1 VTLRAVPGVAW
12 AMAAAL
18 AAFAF
23 ALIAFAPATLI
34 DARLAAL
41 SGGRLRVTEA
51 QGSLWSGAGWLE
63 VREANGSAGIAK
75 RLAWRLLPL
84 SLLRGQLVAQIELD
98 QTGRRFPVT
107 VSLSRLDIADADFN
121 LPAAALGLGVPKLA
135 PFRLTGDVLVM
146 IPHLSLE
153 HGRMEGDATLRWRT
167 AGSALTRVA
176 PLGDYEVR
184 FKASG
189 PGVQAVLTT
198 LEGPVRLDGNASWSN
213 GSAPTF
219 LATATVPPQH
229 QDQLAPL
236 FRLIA
241 IERGAGLFELSSS
254 QAPFGR

>member
-1 VTLRAVPGVAW
+1 
-12 AMAAAL
+12 
-18 AAFAF
+18 
-23 ALIAFAPATLI
+23 
-34 DARLAAL
+34 
-41 SGGRLRVTEA
+41 
-51 QGSLWSGAGWLE
+51 
-63 VREANGSAGIAK
+63 
-75 RLAWRLLPL
+75 
-84 SLLRGQLVAQIELD
+84 
-98 QTGRRFPVT
+98 
-107 VSLSRLDIADADFN
+107 
-121 LPAAALGLGVPKLA
+121 
-135 PFRLTGDVLVM
+135 
-146 IPHLSLE
+146 
-153 HGRMEGDATLRWRT
+153 LRWRG

-189 PGVQAVLTT
+189 PAVQAVLST

-219 LATATVPPQH
+219 LATATVPPQQ

>member
-1 VTLRAVPGVAW
+1 MRPAW
-12 AMAAAL
+12 GIAAGL
-18 AAFAF
+18 AAFAL
-23 ALIAFAPATLI
+23 ALIAFAPATLL
-34 DARLAAL
+34 DARLAAVT
-41 SGGRLRVTEA
+41 GGRLRLTEA
-51 QGSLWSGAGWLE
+51 QGSLWAGAGWIE

-75 RLAWRLLPL
+75 RLAWRVLPI
-84 SLLRGQLVAQIELD
+84 SLLRGELVTDIELD
-98 QTGRRFPVT
+98 RSGKNFPVS

-121 LPAAALGLGVPKLA
+121 LPAAALGLGMPKLG
-135 PFRLTGDVLVM
+135 PFRLTGDVLVK
-146 IPHLSLE
+146 IPHLSVE
-153 HGRMEGDATLRWRT
+153 RGRIDGDASLRWRG

-189 PGVQAVLTT
+189 LAVQAVLTT
-198 LEGPVRLDGNASWSN
+198 LEGPVRLDGKANWSN
-213 GSAPTF
+213 GSAPSF

-236 FRLIA
+236 FRLVA

>member
-1 VTLRAVPGVAW
+1 MRRAVPGLAW
-12 AMAAAL
+12 IMAAGI

-23 ALIAFAPATLI
+23 ALVAFAPATLI

-41 SGGRLRVTEA
+41 SDGRLRITEA
-51 QGSLWSGAGWLE
+51 QGSLWSGSGWLE
-63 VREANGSAGIAK
+63 AREANGSAGIAK
-75 RLAWRLLPL
+75 RLAWRVLPI
-84 SLLRGQLVAQIELD
+84 SLLRGQLVAEIELD
-98 QTGRRFPVT
+98 QSARRFPIT
-107 VSLSRLDIADADFN
+107 VSLSRVDIADADFN
-121 LPAAALGLGVPKLA
+121 LPAAALGLGVPKLG
-135 PFRLTGDVLVM
+135 PFRLTGDVLVK
-146 IPHLSLE
+146 IPHLSVE
-153 HGRMEGDATLRWRT
+153 RGRIDGDATLRWRA
-167 AGSALTRVA
+167 AGSALTRIA

-189 PGVQAVLTT
+189 RAVQAVLST

-213 GSAPTF
+213 GAAPSF
-219 LATATVPPQH
+219 LATASIPPQH

>member
-1 VTLRAVPGVAW
+1 MRRAVASLAW
-12 AMAAAL
+12 GL
-18 AAFAF
+18 AAGLVAF
-23 ALIAFAPATLI
+23 ALALIVFAPATII

-41 SGGRLRVTEA
+41 SAGRLRLTEA
-51 QGSLWSGAGWLE
+51 QGSLWSGAGWIE

-75 RLAWRLLPL
+75 RLAWRVLPI
-84 SLLRGQLVAQIELD
+84 SLLRGQLVAEIELD
-98 QTGRRFPVT
+98 QSPRRFPIT
-107 VSLSRLDIADADFN
+107 VSSSRLDISDADFN
-121 LPAAALGLGVPKLA
+121 LPAAALGLGVPKLG
-135 PFRLTGDVLVM
+135 PFRLTGDVLVK
-146 IPHLSLE
+146 IPHLSVE
-153 HGRMEGDATLRWRT
+153 RGRMDGDATLRWRG

-189 PGVQAVLTT
+189 PAVQAVLST

-219 LATATVPPQH
+219 LATATVPPQQ